1 MTART
6 MAQHTPGELRYA
18 GCDEAAGLVFF
29 QADSKSQPGKVNTV
43 ALDATTGACHC
54 DCTAATV
61 GLHSCWHADL
71 APLAWAAHPAMQ
83 EVRWLS
89 DARLEA
95 YGRKLGAMVRTYA
108 ARIGQVLPM
117 DAVNLT
123 AARCE
128 YRRRAARA
136 AHPVPALVVP
146 SPATEYREAA

>member
-6 MAQHTPGELRYA
+6 ALQHTPDELRYV
-18 GCDEAAGLVFF
+18 GCDDTTGIVHFT
-29 QADSKSQPGKVNTV
+29 ADSASVLGKVNTISYDT
-43 ALDATTGACHC
+43 ATGACHC
-54 DCTAATV
+54 DCTAAVV
-61 GLHSCWHADL
+61 GRYSCWHADL
-71 APLAWAAHPAMQ
+71 APQAWAAHPAMQ

-95 YGRKLGAMVRTYA
+95 YGRKLAAMVRTYA
-108 ARIGQVLPM
+108 ARSGRVLPM

-136 AHPVPALVVP
+136 AQPVPALVVP
-146 SPATEYREAA
+146 FPATEYREAA